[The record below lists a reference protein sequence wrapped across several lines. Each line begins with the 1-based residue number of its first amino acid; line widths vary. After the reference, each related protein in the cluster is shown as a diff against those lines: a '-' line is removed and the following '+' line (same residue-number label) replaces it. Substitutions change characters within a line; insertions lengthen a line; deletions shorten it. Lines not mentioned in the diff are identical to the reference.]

1 MAQLVEALV
10 RNCRF
15 VAAIRMH
22 AHGMTLDEATRLFVD
37 NALYEETPARAEA
50 ERGAF
55 DPGLLLLHA
64 RQVADPAAAGGLPL
78 GRRRMRSTCR
88 SFHDGLLSR
97 GAPPVEL
104 MRGVLLPS

>member
-55 DPGLLLLHA
+55 DPGYYSYTLGKLQILRLREDCR
-64 RQVADPAAAGGLPL
+64 RQFGDAFDLRL
-78 GRRRMRSTCR
+78 
-88 SFHDGLLSR
+88 FHDGLLSR

-104 MRGVLLPS
+104 MRGVLLP